1 MEEEIQDKLEKI
13 YNDYIRIEVKKYNDI
28 FYNDI
33 NKFEIL
39 GHIKIRKEDTICIGF
54 SFVYKY
60 DKNLTIDVNIHY
72 IIKEI
77 DLYISRLFKEE

>member
-13 YNDYIRIEVKKYNDI
+13 YNDYIKIEVKKFD
-28 FYNDI
+28 D
-33 NKFEIL
+33 KRFEIE
-39 GHIKIRKEDTICIGF
+39 GHIKVRKGDTISL
-54 SFVYKY
+54 SFYFIY

-77 DLYISRLFKEE
+77 DLYIVRLFKEE

>member
-39 GHIKIRKEDTICIGF
+39 GYIKVRKEDTIRLGF

-60 DKNLTIDVNIHY
+60 DKYLTIDGNIY
-72 IIKEI
+72 FIEKEI
-77 DLYISRLFKEE
+77 DYYISRLFKEE